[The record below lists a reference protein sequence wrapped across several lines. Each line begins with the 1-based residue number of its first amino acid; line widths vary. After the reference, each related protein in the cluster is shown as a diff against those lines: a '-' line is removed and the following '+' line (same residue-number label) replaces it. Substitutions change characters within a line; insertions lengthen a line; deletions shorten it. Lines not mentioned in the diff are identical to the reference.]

1 MSLIEGHSNYVMN
14 RIGAQ
19 QIPQFAQLQRR
30 MEARQQQRPTLDN
43 LIMHATG
50 MHVKMAQY
58 STGDLKPGYKVEVE
72 GEPYNVVSNEFV
84 KPGKGQP
91 FNRVKLKHLKTAR
104 VVEKTFK
111 SGEKVDVADVE
122 ENKMRMLYKEADDAI
137 FMDDKTFDQVSISL
151 KLIGSNEQWLME
163 EVLYDIVFYKGQPI
177 DVQPP
182 TFMELK
188 ITETAP
194 GVRGDTSGRVLKAA
208 MTESGAKVQVPI
220 FIEEGEKI
228 KVDTRTGEYV
238 SRV

>member
-1 MSLIEGHSNYVMN
+1 
-14 RIGAQ
+14 
-19 QIPQFAQLQRR
+19 
-30 MEARQQQRPTLDN
+30 
-43 LIMHATG
+43 
-50 MHVKMAQY
+50 MAQY
-58 STGDLKPGYKVEVE
+58 STNELKPGFKVEVE

-111 SGEKVDVADVE
+111 SGEKVDAADVE
-122 ENKMRMLYKEADDAI
+122 EIKMRMLYKEADAAV
-137 FMDDKTFDQVSISL
+137 FMDDKTFDQITISL
-151 KLIGSNEQWLME
+151 TLIGNNEHWLME

-182 TFMELK
+182 TFMEMT

-208 MTESGAKVQVPI
+208 ITETGAKVQVPI
-220 FIEEGEKI
+220 FIEENEKI